1 MSSVNIHIFQ
11 SEMNNRRTYSHTKKA
26 PRSGRKSIYAMLYFA
41 CIDRIDSNKLYYN
54 GNNVGMSNNT
64 MGTER
69 ATHKTLS

>member
-1 MSSVNIHIFQ
+1 
-11 SEMNNRRTYSHTKKA
+11 
-26 PRSGRKSIYAMLYFA
+26 MLYFA